1 MEKEIVIH
9 FLNEHWD
16 ELTSFVSETLD
27 GANEHTLMERLPTD
41 FCEFI
46 QLLSKIAALQQQAVE
61 KQKGLLEKA
70 QQLRKH
76 DALHAG
82 EEYSSIVVKNG
93 LFTVQPLQT
102 AEILDV
108 SFKTLVDSVLSQK
121 Q

>member
-16 ELTSFVSETLD
+16 ELTAFLSKTADAAAEC
-27 GANEHTLMERLPTD
+27 TLMEMFPND
-41 FCEFI
+41 FCEFA
-46 QLLSKIAALQQQAVE
+46 QLLSKMTALQQQAVE

-76 DALHAG
+76 DGLQTG

-93 LFTVQPLQT
+93 LFTVHPLQT
-102 AEILDV
+102 AEILDM